1 MRPLSACKV
10 CRDRQKKCVRPR
22 RGTTCVF
29 CTKRGLQ
36 CDVAPDQKPTLP
48 QGYAPLADPKG
59 VALHASS
66 AAIPDRA
73 LSRELIDL
81 FFIHVHFA
89 FPTMFHMPSFK
100 TAFLDGTIPRVLFF
114 AVMGLSA
121 RFSGHQS
128 LSHIN
133 PWHRGRPYAQEAE
146 KLLDLHDTSIV
157 TIQACMLLAANFIAD
172 GEAMTECVYLT
183 IACRMAMLIDLPNL
197 KVDTR
202 IEQEVNRRVW
212 WSLVTTDT
220 WNSSSVSLP
229 RAIQIRH
236 DVPLPISE
244 QEFRNLDL
252 DEPAEHVASPSMPF
266 SPDSWSSHSLLARFI
281 NLNALLYEVHQLNA
295 RIAAEKLSGAQTHE
309 AIGELAATLDTWL
322 TDLPPHLRYTEQNM
336 AYWGNQ
342 GSGPTFVNMHMNYHH
357 IGQLLFYSS
366 LGESLEI
373 TNDDPAY
380 EQTINFAARCKQHA
394 ADLCDLIWRAKQR
407 PETDIMHSLV
417 GHDLVTSSTVQIH
430 TLLFSL
436 DDEEI
441 AMAKS
446 RLERNFEMIT
456 DLHKYWPVVSV
467 TISKLQKF
475 HNACLR
481 YKDATFHLD
490 RWMLQFILEFSQPI
504 QERSEE
510 KLHRD
515 DNDEIFNQ
523 LRNLIDA

>member
-1 MRPLSACKV
+1 MRPLSACKA
-10 CRDRQKKCVRPR
+10 CRNRQKKCIRPR
-22 RGTTCVF
+22 RGTTYVF
-29 CTKRGLQ
+29 YTKRGLE
-36 CDVAPDQKPTLP
+36 CDVAPDQKPVLP

-59 VALHASS
+59 MALHASS

-89 FPTMFHMPSFK
+89 FPNMFHMPSFK
-100 TAFLDGTIPRVLFF
+100 AAFQNGTIPRVLFF
-114 AVMGLSA
+114 AVIGLSA

-128 LSHIN
+128 LRHIN

-146 KLLDLHDTSIV
+146 KLLDLHDTSIF

-172 GEAMTECVYLT
+172 GEVMTECVYLT

-197 KVDTR
+197 KVNNR
-202 IEQEVNRRVW
+202 IEQEVSRRVW

-244 QEFRNLDL
+244 HDFLSLDIN
-252 DEPAEHVASPSMPF
+252 EPPEHIASPITPF
-266 SPDSWSSHSLLARFI
+266 SPNSWPFPSLLARFI
-281 NLNALLYEVHQLNA
+281 SLNTLLYEVNRLNA
-295 RIAAEKLSGAQTHE
+295 KIAAEKVPEGQAHE
-309 AIGELAATLDTWL
+309 AIGNLAASLGAWL
-322 TDLPPHLRYTEQNM
+322 TDLPPQLRYTEENM
-336 AYWGNQ
+336 SFWGSQ

-366 LGESLEI
+366 LGASLEI
-373 TNDDPAY
+373 GSDSFVY
-380 EQTINFAARCKQHA
+380 EQTISLATKCKQHA
-394 ADLCDLIWRAKQR
+394 ADLCDLIWTAKQR

-430 TLLFSL
+430 TLLFSP
-436 DDEEI
+436 DDKEI
-441 AMAKS
+441 ATARS

-456 DLHKYWPVVSV
+456 DLHKYWPIVSV

-504 QERSEE
+504 QERSEDM
-510 KLHRD
+510 LHRG
-515 DNDEIFNQ
+515 DNEEVFDQ